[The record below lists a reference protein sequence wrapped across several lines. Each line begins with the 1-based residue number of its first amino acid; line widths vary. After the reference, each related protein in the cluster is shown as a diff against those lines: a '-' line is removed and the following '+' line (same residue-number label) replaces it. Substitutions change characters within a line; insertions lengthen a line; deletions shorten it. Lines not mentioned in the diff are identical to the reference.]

1 MAGGAAPGD
10 DPRGRGARVRR
21 DQAGVPA
28 RARGRGGAL
37 RRAAG
42 SRGARQG
49 DGERLSARPR
59 RRPSGLDGRGRT
71 HLDLVYTGDRERGA
85 RGRESHAGGVRA
97 RGCERASAPDGH
109 PVAPWAASPAAAA
122 RGRRDR
128 GGRNR
133 GDVLPA
139 LRERERFA
147 ACGAGLRSARAAVQA
162 HGVQFRLH
170 GARGGY
176 RRPDVGY
183 LGRRAPSGRV
193 MTLQRKLLLG
203 FALMV
208 LPTLFVGVQ
217 AIRTNALE
225 RATLETLG
233 QRLARSRTYADVED
247 AMFNQTQ
254 VIWRY
259 LGGDPTAKQEFPLTV
274 QVVDFRFDRWTADLP
289 PDEIK
294 LADAVRRIEADIQAV
309 AARVFQLHDAG
320 QRDQAALIARRELLE
335 RLQPTLASVNREI
348 YRQARELSV
357 QGAVAQMRGI
367 VEAKRRLLWATVFVA
382 LVAGLLASWLIS
394 RDLARPLTEL
404 RHAMA
409 VVGAGDLEHSIVPR
423 SSDEIGDL
431 ARAFAR
437 MTEQLRQSRAEL
449 VQSEKLASI
458 GQMAAAVAHG
468 LRNPL
473 ASLRAAAQLAR
484 HRVDAPA
491 PPEQLDAIVEQVDRL
506 DLRIAHLLQFS
517 RPAPFRPLRER
528 VQALGAGAGA
538 GRRRPR
544 RCRRRVPDL
553 GPRYPPGVPPH
564 PVGAV
569 LHDAARGN
577 GPGARD

>member
-1 MAGGAAPGD
+1 
-10 DPRGRGARVRR
+10 
-21 DQAGVPA
+21 
-28 RARGRGGAL
+28 
-37 RRAAG
+37 
-42 SRGARQG
+42 
-49 DGERLSARPR
+49 
-59 RRPSGLDGRGRT
+59 
-71 HLDLVYTGDRERGA
+71 
-85 RGRESHAGGVRA
+85 
-97 RGCERASAPDGH
+97 
-109 PVAPWAASPAAAA
+109 
-122 RGRRDR
+122 
-128 GGRNR
+128 
-133 GDVLPA
+133 
-139 LRERERFA
+139 
-147 ACGAGLRSARAAVQA
+147 
-162 HGVQFRLH
+162 
-170 GARGGY
+170 
-176 RRPDVGY
+176 
-183 LGRRAPSGRV
+183 

-225 RATLETLG
+225 RGTLDTLG

-289 PDEIK
+289 PDEVK

-320 QRDQAALIARRELLE
+320 QRDQAALVARRELLE

-357 QGAVAQMRGI
+357 QGAVAQMRSI
-367 VEAKRRLLWATVFVA
+367 VEAKRRVLWATVFVA

-409 VVGAGDLEHSIVPR
+409 VVGAGDLEHTIAQAIVSR

-437 MTEQLRQSRAEL
+437 MTEQLRQSRAQL

-491 PPEQLDAIVEQVDRL
+491 AREQLDAIVEQVDRL

-528 VQALGAGAGA
+528 VQALVDGALAGFAPAALPDVQVDPMRLEQALTELVSNALDAMPEGGRLDVATRVEPGAGGA
-538 GRRRPR
+538 G
-544 RCRRRVPDL
+544 
-553 GPRYPPGVPPH
+553 GV
-564 PVGAV
+564 VVAV
-569 LHDAARGN
+569 TDS
-577 GPGARD
+577 GPGIAPEILPNLCEPFFTTRPEGTGLGLAIAKRYVEEAGGRLDITSTVGRGTTVRIWLPGASGEVAPQPARSIA

>member
-1 MAGGAAPGD
+1 
-10 DPRGRGARVRR
+10 V
-21 DQAGVPA
+21 
-28 RARGRGGAL
+28 
-37 RRAAG
+37 
-42 SRGARQG
+42 
-49 DGERLSARPR
+49 
-59 RRPSGLDGRGRT
+59 
-71 HLDLVYTGDRERGA
+71 
-85 RGRESHAGGVRA
+85 
-97 RGCERASAPDGH
+97 
-109 PVAPWAASPAAAA
+109 
-122 RGRRDR
+122 
-128 GGRNR
+128 
-133 GDVLPA
+133 
-139 LRERERFA
+139 
-147 ACGAGLRSARAAVQA
+147 
-162 HGVQFRLH
+162 
-170 GARGGY
+170 
-176 RRPDVGY
+176 
-183 LGRRAPSGRV
+183 
-193 MTLQRKLLLG
+193 TLQRKLLLG

-225 RATLETLG
+225 RGTLETLG

-274 QVVDFRFDRWTADLP
+274 QVVDFRLDRWTADLP
-289 PDEIK
+289 SDEVK

-320 QRDQAALIARRELLE
+320 QRDQAALVARRELLE

-357 QGAVAQMRGI
+357 QGAVAQMRNI
-367 VEAKRRLLWATVFVA
+367 VEAKRRVLWATVFVA

-409 VVGAGDLEHSIVPR
+409 VVGAGDLEHTIAQTIVPR

-437 MTEQLRQSRAEL
+437 MTEQLRQSRAQL

-491 PPEQLDAIVEQVDRL
+491 AREQLDAIVEQVDRL

-528 VQALGAGAGA
+528 VRALVDGALAGFAELLRQRRIELAVHAPASLPDVQVDPMRLEQALTELVSNALDAMPEGGRLDVATRAEPGPGGAGGVVVDVTDSGPGIAPEILPNLCEPFFTTRPEGTGLGLAIAKRYVEEAG
-538 GRRRPR
+538 GRL
-544 RCRRRVPDL
+544 DITST
-553 GPRYPPGVPPH
+553 
-564 PVGAV
+564 VGRGTTV
-569 LHDAARGN
+569 RIWLPSARGEVA
-577 GPGARD
+577 PQPARSIA

>member
-1 MAGGAAPGD
+1 
-10 DPRGRGARVRR
+10 
-21 DQAGVPA
+21 
-28 RARGRGGAL
+28 
-37 RRAAG
+37 
-42 SRGARQG
+42 
-49 DGERLSARPR
+49 
-59 RRPSGLDGRGRT
+59 
-71 HLDLVYTGDRERGA
+71 
-85 RGRESHAGGVRA
+85 
-97 RGCERASAPDGH
+97 
-109 PVAPWAASPAAAA
+109 
-122 RGRRDR
+122 
-128 GGRNR
+128 
-133 GDVLPA
+133 
-139 LRERERFA
+139 
-147 ACGAGLRSARAAVQA
+147 
-162 HGVQFRLH
+162 
-170 GARGGY
+170 
-176 RRPDVGY
+176 
-183 LGRRAPSGRV
+183 

-225 RATLETLG
+225 RGTLETLG

-289 PDEIK
+289 PDEVK

-320 QRDQAALIARRELLE
+320 RRDQAALVARRELLE

-357 QGAVAQMRGI
+357 QGAVAQMRSI
-367 VEAKRRLLWATVFVA
+367 VEAKRRVLWATVFVA

-409 VVGAGDLEHSIVPR
+409 VVGAGDLEHTIAQAIVSR

-437 MTEQLRQSRAEL
+437 MTEQLRQSRAQL

-491 PPEQLDAIVEQVDRL
+491 AREQLDAIIEQVDRL
-506 DLRIAHLLQFS
+506 DVRIAHLLQFS
-517 RPAPFRPLRER
+517 RPAPFHPLRESVRTLVEGALSGFAELLRQRR
-528 VQALGAGAGA
+528 VEVAVNCAAALPEIRVDPMRLEQALTEIVSNALDAMPDGGRLEIATRPEGAG
-538 GRRRPR
+538 
-544 RCRRRVPDL
+544 
-553 GPRYPPGVPPH
+553 
-564 PVGAV
+564 VGANGV
-569 LHDAARGN
+569 VIEISDSGGGIPPEILPTVCEPFFTTRPEGTGLGLAIAKRYVEEAGGRLEIASAVGRGTAVRVWLPVASGDRAPAPAA
-577 GPGARD
+577 PS